1 MTSAM
6 TPSAARFVVSRLS
19 GGPWLIL
26 YIRPKAFRSSRS
38 ELPATRRGP
47 RVRSPHEPRP
57 RRGAP
62 VRHILTGKA
71 GHRIARVKSLR
82 NRPRK
87 PAKGRAKMSD
97 GRITAGQVKTA
108 RQLLGWWQSDLAK
121 MVGVSEKA
129 IRTFESGE
137 LFATSLDLDLVRE
150 AFESSGIE
158 FITVDGTAGVRLS
171 KGKVD

>member
-1 MTSAM
+1 M
-6 TPSAARFVVSRLS
+6 
-19 GGPWLIL
+19 
-26 YIRPKAFRSSRS
+26 
-38 ELPATRRGP
+38 
-47 RVRSPHEPRP
+47 
-57 RRGAP
+57 
-62 VRHILTGKA
+62 
-71 GHRIARVKSLR
+71 KSLR

-87 PAKGRAKMSD
+87 TAKGRAKMSD